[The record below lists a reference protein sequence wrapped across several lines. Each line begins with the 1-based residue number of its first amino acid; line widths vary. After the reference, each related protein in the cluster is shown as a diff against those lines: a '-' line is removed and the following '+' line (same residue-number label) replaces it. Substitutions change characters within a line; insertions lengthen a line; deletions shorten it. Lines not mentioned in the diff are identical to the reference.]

1 MKRSH
6 TIVKIHGTF
15 SMSAYTY
22 LIQLILGHQTDK
34 EIQVRKIFASKEIQT
49 VQTTNASPIKLES
62 GF

>member
-6 TIVKIHGTF
+6 IIVKVHGTF
-15 SMSAYTY
+15 SMSTYTY

-34 EIQVRKIFASKEIQT
+34 EIQVRKILASKEIQA
-49 VQTTNASPIKLES
+49 VQTTNVSPIKLES